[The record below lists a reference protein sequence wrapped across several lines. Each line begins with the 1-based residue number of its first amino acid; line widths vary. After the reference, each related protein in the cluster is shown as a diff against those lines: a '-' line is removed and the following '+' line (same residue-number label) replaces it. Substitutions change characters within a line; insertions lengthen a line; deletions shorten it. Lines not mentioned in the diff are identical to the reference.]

1 MTSPFGLIQFKGDKA
16 LPVLQG
22 QCTQMVTNLSEGY
35 APLLA
40 FCDPKGRMY
49 GSGRLVIHQGIVSL
63 ITPIDQSEAIVTR
76 LKPFLMLSKAAAE
89 ITSIPV
95 ALTSQTDL
103 KPSASHHDS
112 TSTRVGEYGGTQW
125 VISDPTAEHSTFA
138 DSSRLLSGLG
148 YVRSYS
154 AEQYIPQQAHYQ
166 MLNGVNFQKGCYTG
180 QEVIARLEHL
190 GQSKKHLWIYQSPK
204 DFGGQTLELEG
215 LQLPIFDA
223 VTTIDGSTALV
234 LAPVG
239 LSLKQ
244 LINVPFEISRQVEG
258 QRPVKL

>member
-1 MTSPFGLIQFKGDKA
+1 
-16 LPVLQG
+16 
-22 QCTQMVTNLSEGY
+22 
-35 APLLA
+35 
-40 FCDPKGRMY
+40 MY

-76 LKPFLMLSKAAAE
+76 LTPCLMLSRVAAE

-95 ALTSQTDL
+95 ALTCKADL
-103 KPSASHHDS
+103 EPSASHHDS
-112 TSTRVGEYGGTQW
+112 ISTRVGEYGRTQW
-125 VISDPTAEHSTFA
+125 VIGDPTAEHSSFA

-154 AEQYIPQQAHYQ
+154 AEQCIPQQAHYQ
-166 MLNGVNFQKGCYTG
+166 MLNGVSFQKGCYTG

-190 GQSKKHLWIYQSPK
+190 GQSKKHLWIYQSPEHF
-204 DFGGQTLELEG
+204 DGQTLELEG

-234 LAPVG
+234 LAPVESFIRTTDQCA
-239 LSLKQ
+239 LR
-244 LINVPFEISRQVEG
+244 N
-258 QRPVKL
+258 

>member
-22 QCTQMVTNLSEGY
+22 QCTQMVNDLSEGC

-49 GSGRLVIHQGIVSL
+49 GSGRLVIHLGIVSL
-63 ITPIDQSEAIVTR
+63 ITPTDQSEAMLTR
-76 LKPFLMLSKAAAE
+76 LKPFLMLSRVAAE

-95 ALTSQTDL
+95 VLTPQTNLEPSMSQ
-103 KPSASHHDS
+103 HDS

-125 VISDPTAEHSTFA
+125 VIGDPSAEHSIFA
-138 DSSRLLSGLG
+138 DASRLLSGLG

-190 GQSKKHLWIYQSPK
+190 GQSKKHLWIYQSPEQF
-204 DFGGQTLELEG
+204 DRQTLELDD
-215 LQLPIFDA
+215 LQFPVFDA
-223 VTTIDGSTALV
+223 VTTIDGLTALV
-234 LAPVG
+234 VAPVS
-239 LSLKQ
+239 LSSEQ
-244 LINVPFEISRQVEG
+244 LINVPFEITRQVEG